1 MDAHAVRIPRHT
13 RGKRRKA
20 VYDGL
25 VMGQRRRVW
34 WAALS
39 VGIVTAVGV
48 IDAFAGGDV
57 VLIALLS
64 AGPLFAATR
73 LGPRL
78 TAAVSVYAL
87 AVGVLL
93 GVATDDVGSAN
104 LAIRVAVL
112 AAICLVAVWAADLA
126 ERLRRSRDQLEAI
139 LDNVADGVTAQE
151 PDGRLVF
158 ANRAAV
164 DAVGLD
170 SAEAMMEAPREDVV
184 GRFELFDE
192 EGNPMAVDRLP
203 GRRAG
208 AGRRP
213 SRR

>member
-1 MDAHAVRIPRHT
+1 
-13 RGKRRKA
+13 
-20 VYDGL
+20 
-25 VMGQRRRVW
+25 MGQRRRAW

-48 IDAFAGGDV
+48 VDAFAGGDV

-64 AGPLFAATR
+64 AGPLVAATR
-73 LGPRL
+73 LGPRP
-78 TAAVSVYAL
+78 TAAVAADAL
-87 AVGVLL
+87 AVGILL
-93 GVATDDVGSAN
+93 ALPSDDVGSADH
-104 LAIRVAVL
+104 AIRVAVL

-151 PDGRLVF
+151 PGGRLVF

-184 GRFELFDE
+184 GRFELFVE
-192 EGNPMAVDRLP
+192 EGNQMAADRLP
-203 GRRAG
+203 GRRAARG
-208 AGRRP
+208 EKPEPTVIRYRDRNGGEERWSIVKA
-213 SRR
+213 